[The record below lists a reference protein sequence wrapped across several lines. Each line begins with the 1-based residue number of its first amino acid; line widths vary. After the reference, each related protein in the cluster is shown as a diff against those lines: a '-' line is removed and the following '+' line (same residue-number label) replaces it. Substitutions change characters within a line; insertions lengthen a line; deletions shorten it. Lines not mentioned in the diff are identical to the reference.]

1 MSYSYPSRRSSDY
14 RRLAF
19 GALFAILLSMSSVLV
34 LCYGFVGTN
43 GNSLFTGTLLLGC
56 IVAIGLVCFRRDF
69 ALVKADYFFLLF
81 LLAISFSFALNGQ
94 SSNTKESALLALSLA
109 AYPACRFVTEIDLIK
124 GRPSFLAVSSVI
136 VVLGAIATAVAV
148 FQQWDD
154 QHGKPL
160 VFGFDAAPANFLLS
174 LGFLILAVVSAVSLT
189 ARGTALFSVFIF
201 LPVAIFAASQVRFT
215 FIALVIS
222 LLVAA
227 GFSGIAQRKRIIIV
241 TAVVLLAMASGLA
254 ARYAKTRLFTNF
266 AFEQSSG
273 VITWKRPPSCDLNV
287 NLKNSIAIRKALT
300 LDALFLM
307 PDAGWVGTGLD
318 SFMNFSCIKLHEVH
332 NSFLQAITE
341 FGWAGGASLVLMTVF
356 AGLSILPLARQGGV
370 PLFLLCALTFIVSL
384 SMVHGRL
391 SRDTV
396 LFAILG
402 AIGAG
407 GNLTRE
413 RDVNH
418 PG

>member
-1 MSYSYPSRRSSDY
+1 M
-14 RRLAF
+14 
-19 GALFAILLSMSSVLV
+19 
-34 LCYGFVGTN
+34 
-43 GNSLFTGTLLLGC
+43 
-56 IVAIGLVCFRRDF
+56 
-69 ALVKADYFFLLF
+69 
-81 LLAISFSFALNGQ
+81 
-94 SSNTKESALLALSLA
+94 LSLA

-160 VFGFDAAPANFLLS
+160 VFGFDAAPANFLVS

-227 GFSGIAQRKRIIIV
+227 GLSGIAQRKRIIIV

-332 NSFLQAITE
+332 NSFLQAVTE
-341 FGWAGGASLVLMTVF
+341 FG
-356 AGLSILPLARQGGV
+356 
-370 PLFLLCALTFIVSL
+370 
-384 SMVHGRL
+384 
-391 SRDTV
+391 
-396 LFAILG
+396 
-402 AIGAG
+402 
-407 GNLTRE
+407 
-413 RDVNH
+413 
-418 PG
+418 